1 MHARLLRTHAP
12 HTTHPFNGPLSKTA
26 WVSQY
31 QKDTANLDFT
41 EAKDSEW
48 QWHLLDH
55 MQVCTLLQAD
65 NHAMTT
71 TLSFLQA
78 GCPSCRPTN
87 FCKLLK
93 FWNLWLI
100 FIIPSLK
107 LTACYWLCMCCVSH
121 LVSGLMKY
129 CYYLALSA
137 INSQT
142 LVLISEYCTSLAE
155 SIVM

>member
-1 MHARLLRTHAP
+1 MLHAIGAVVFVNAVTHTCTHARTAVTHARTHAP

-31 QKDTANLDFT
+31 QKDTTNLDFT

-93 FWNLWLI
+93 F
-100 FIIPSLK
+100 
-107 LTACYWLCMCCVSH
+107 
-121 LVSGLMKY
+121 
-129 CYYLALSA
+129 
-137 INSQT
+137 
-142 LVLISEYCTSLAE
+142 
-155 SIVM
+155 